1 MHMSIARARY
11 ILVIPLLLTLA
22 ACAAPSLPIGKPIP
36 PGYLYKA
43 KFLDIRS
50 PNEAGWFLVGA
61 TPSGVVFARHGDGK
75 EETFAAQVS
84 TFPLPEFKDADE
96 FLDFIK
102 RGFQTDTDPKRFTII
117 KSNFTRSDARKYLCV
132 NVSAVIDDRQ
142 ALTSAKQRVKLM
154 LQSRSLYCRHPVNK
168 LAGFAV
174 TYSHRGK
181 SLYPDLTK
189 DANAFIA
196 GVQVPGYQN

>member
-1 MHMSIARARY
+1 MSIVRGRFFLF
-11 ILVIPLLLTLA
+11 ITLLLALV
-22 ACAAPSLPIGKPIP
+22 ACAAPPLPIGKPIP

-50 PNEAGWFLVGA
+50 PNEEGWYLAGA
-61 TPSGVVFARHGDGK
+61 AQSGIQFTRHGDEK

-84 TFPLPEFKDADE
+84 TFPLPEFQDADD
-96 FLDFIK
+96 FVNFIK
-102 RGFQTDTDPKRFTII
+102 RGFQADTNPERFTVI
-117 KSNFTRSDARKYLCV
+117 KANFNLTGVRKYRCV
-132 NVSAVIDDRQ
+132 NVSAVIEDKQ
-142 ALTSAKQRVKLM
+142 ALTSPKHHEKLM
-154 LQSRSLYCRHPVNK
+154 LQSISLYCRHPVNK

-174 TYSHRGK
+174 IYSHRGK

-196 GVQVPGYQN
+196 GVQVPGY